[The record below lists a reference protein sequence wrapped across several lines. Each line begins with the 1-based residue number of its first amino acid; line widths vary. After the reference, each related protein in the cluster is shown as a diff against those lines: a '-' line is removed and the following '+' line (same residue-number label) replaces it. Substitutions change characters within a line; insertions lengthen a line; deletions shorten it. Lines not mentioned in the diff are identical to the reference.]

1 MYRILVCLLGVTATA
16 TFLIA
21 AAQANGGECPRDSVE
36 AGSWCVDKHEAS
48 TWETTNKA
56 VIRRI
61 REGRIRSVDQLSG
74 KAIRRG
80 DSIDDYDDA
89 DCPDTANG
97 CTQVFAVSI
106 PDVIPSANIT
116 WFQAAAPCRNSG
128 KELLPN
134 GVWQSA
140 AFGTPDP
147 GEGDGVTACNT
158 ATPGPVPPGTT
169 GDCVSDVGAHDMVGN
184 LWEWVENWIQNNQDI
199 DNQSFT
205 PPDFGGDTV
214 AEVDEAFDRSFGFP
228 AALLR
233 GGDFSQAGSSG
244 VFALLAT
251 DGPASA
257 SRFFGF
263 RCGRPK

>member
-1 MYRILVCLLGVTATA
+1 MVRLTVAVTTA
-16 TFLIA
+16 SFLTF
-21 AAQANGGECPRDSVE
+21 AAQAQAPGCPRDSVE
-36 AGSWCVDKHEAS
+36 VGSWCVDTYEAS
-48 TWETTNKA
+48 TWETTDNRI
-56 VIRRI
+56 IRRI
-61 REGRIRSVDQLSG
+61 KRGRIGSADELVG
-74 KAIRRG
+74 NAFRRG
-80 DSIDDYDDA
+80 ENIDDYDDA
-89 DCPDTANG
+89 ECPDTANG
-97 CTQVFAVSI
+97 CTRLFAVSI
-106 PDVIPSANIT
+106 PDVIPSNNIT
-116 WFQAAAPCRNSG
+116 WFQAAAACRNSG
-128 KELLPN
+128 KELMPN

-147 GEGDGVTACNT
+147 GEGDGVITCNT
-158 ATPGPVPPGTT
+158 ATEGPVPTGST

-184 LWEWVENWIQNNQDI
+184 VWEWVENWIQNNQDI

-205 PPDFGGDTV
+205 PPAFGGDTV
-214 AEVDEAFDRSFGFP
+214 AEIDEAFDRSFGFP

-233 GGDFSQAGSSG
+233 GGDFSQANSSG

>member
-1 MYRILVCLLGVTATA
+1 MVRITECLLGAVTTVA
-16 TFLIA
+16 FLTV
-21 AAQANGGECPRDSVE
+21 AAQTRAAECPRDSVE

-48 TWETTNKA
+48 TWETTNKRI
-56 VIRRI
+56 IRSI
-61 REGRIRSVDQLSG
+61 KEGRIESSDQLVRG
-74 KAIRRG
+74 ALRRG
-80 DSIDDYDDA
+80 DDVDDYDDA
-89 DCPDTANG
+89 NCPDTANG
-97 CTQVFAVSI
+97 CTQIFAVSI
-106 PDVIPSANIT
+106 PDVIPSSNIT
-116 WFQAAAPCRNSG
+116 WFQAAAACRNSG

-147 GEGDGVTACNT
+147 GEGDGVTTCNT
-158 ATPGPVPPGTT
+158 FSGGPVPTGST

-184 LWEWVENWIQNNQDI
+184 VWEWVENWMQNNQDVDI
-199 DNQSFT
+199 ISFI
-205 PPDFGGDTV
+205 PPSFGGDTV
-214 AEVDEAFDRSFGFP
+214 AEVDEAFDRRIGFP
-228 AALLR
+228 SALLR
-233 GGDFSQAGSSG
+233 GGDFSQANSSG